1 MHALNALPA
10 AELEP
15 ALEEVPAV
23 VVLADLVP
31 HAARAM
37 AATEATATIF
47 IDDLKAL
54 SLYMHHNGDMHQ
66 MAYFAVTL
74 PVTL

>member
-10 AELEP
+10 AELAP
-15 ALEEVPAV
+15 FADVLAAV
-23 VVLADLVP
+23 VVLDFVP
-31 HAARAM
+31 HPARAM

-54 SLYMHHNGDMHQ
+54 SPSYAPH
-66 MAYFAVTL
+66 
-74 PVTL
+74 P

>member
-10 AELEP
+10 AELAP
-15 ALEEVPAV
+15 LADVLLAV
-23 VVLADLVP
+23 VVVDFVP
-31 HAARAM
+31 HPARAM

-54 SLYMHHNGDMHQ
+54 SFYMHHIPEMHQ
-66 MAYFAVTL
+66 MAHFL
-74 PVTL
+74 